1 MWIRYTP
8 NVHLAAF
15 PDQRG
20 MEKSAEENAAS
31 TEETLACAT
40 EANAIIR
47 KIGKEAQN
55 VNSIAIDLKKNIDT
69 IKI

>member
-1 MWIRYTP
+1 MYRTVRFLLVVDI
-8 NVHLAAF
+8 VSDLSAI
-15 PDQRG
+15 
-20 MEKSAEENAAS
+20 AEENAAS